1 MNIASFRSGQNVAR
15 TLTSLSRPHLASCA
29 GVSAPLRARV
39 LTRKQYSS
47 AAPTEKTFQNQASI
61 PRLPIPSLTETAARY
76 KRSLLPIL
84 SETEYTRAEKAVDE
98 FIKPGGLGETLQ
110 GRLHEMDRTEKNSW
124 LETIWLNK
132 GYLEWREPSMIN
144 VNWWAQFKDSPQFN
158 LDQSPTRGVI
168 SDVQIQRAAN
178 YASSLLTFNDHV
190 NNQTLPPEYQRT
202 APLCMNQYKNQ
213 FGAYRVAEMPRDRIV
228 TTWPTTANYITV
240 MMRDQIFKVPV
251 MGPNGERVSIQAIEQ
266 QLRNVVEAVNNTPE
280 SEKQAAVGVLTSE
293 NRDTWAKA
301 RQTLLGLSPLNHVSL
316 SSIDNSLFTICLD
329 DYSSGKDID
338 VSHHNIFHAGNA
350 HNRWF
355 DKSMQFIFE
364 SNGRAGINGEHT
376 PADAVIPGRILDELV
391 RNEKHAEPRLPS
403 NIQLASIEPIKFVVN
418 DEIKETIKQA
428 EVNAKKMIDNVD
440 SCLIH
445 FNEYGS
451 NWLKSVKCSPDAYVQ
466 MVLQLAYYRH
476 YGTWTPT
483 YESASTRLFLGGRT
497 ETVRSCSV
505 DSVAFVK
512 GFESKHSDTT
522 EKQRLL
528 QKAIQTHLEYMMAA
542 SAGKGV
548 DRHLLGLRSMMQTPE
563 EQKQALIFQDPSYI
577 QSMYFRLS
585 SSNMSPGD
593 NFWGG
598 FGPVVPEG
606 YGINYAIGKEN
617 IKFSISSLRSCKE
630 TDSRDFRETI
640 LSSLRDMKKTLS

>member
-1 MNIASFRSGQNVAR
+1 MYVASFRSGNNVAR
-15 TLTSLSRPHLASCA
+15 LLTSLSRPYL
-29 GVSAPLRARV
+29 VSQPRTRV
-39 LTRKQYSS
+39 FNYST
-47 AAPTEKTFQNQASI
+47 AAPQTTEKTFQNQHKL
-61 PRLPIPSLTETAARY
+61 PRLPIPSLAETAARY

-84 SETEYTRAEKAVDE
+84 SESDLARAEKAVDE
-98 FIKPGGLGETLQ
+98 FIKPDGLGETLQ
-110 GRLHEMDRTEKNSW
+110 NRLYDMDRTEKHSW

-144 VNWWAQFKDSPQFN
+144 VNWWAQFKDSPSFN
-158 LDQSPTRGVI
+158 LEQTPARGVI
-168 SDVQIQRAAN
+168 SDVQLQRAAN
-178 YASSLLTFNDHV
+178 YTSSLLNFNDLV
-190 NNQTLPPEYQRT
+190 NSQTLPPEYQRST
-202 APLCMNQYKNQ
+202 PLCMNQYRNQ
-213 FGAYRVAEMPRDRIV
+213 FGAYRVADLPRDRIV
-228 TTWPTTANYITV
+228 TTWPATANYV
-240 MMRDQIFKVPV
+240 AVLMRDQIFKVPV
-251 MGPNGERVSIQAIEQ
+251 SGPDGERVSTTAIEQ
-266 QLRNVVEAVNNTPE
+266 QLKNVVEAVNNLPE
-280 SEKQAAVGVLTSE
+280 KDKQDPIGVLTSE

-301 RQTLLGLSPLNHVSL
+301 RHTLLGLSPLNHASL
-316 SSIDNSLFTICLD
+316 GLIDNALFVICLD
-329 DYSSGKDID
+329 DYSSDRDID
-338 VSHHNIFHAGNA
+338 ISHHNIFHAGNA

-364 SNGRAGINGEHT
+364 NNGRAGINGEHT
-376 PADAVIPGRILDELV
+376 PADAVIPGRILDDIV
-391 RNEKHAEPRLPS
+391 KNEKTAEPKQVS
-403 NIQLASIEPIKFVVN
+403 NVGLAPIEHIKFVVN
-418 DEIKETIKQA
+418 DEIKETIKKA
-428 EVNAKKMIDNVD
+428 EVNAKKFIDNVD

-483 YESASTRLFLGGRT
+483 YESASTRIFLGGRT

-512 GFESKHSDTT
+512 GFESKHADTT

-577 QSMYFRLS
+577 QSMYFKIS

-593 NFWGG
+593 HFWGG

-617 IKFSISSLRSCKE
+617 IKFSISSMKSCKE
-630 TDSRDFRETI
+630 TNSKEFRESI
-640 LSSLRDMKKTLS
+640 MGALRDMKKTLG

>member
-1 MNIASFRSGQNVAR
+1 MNIASFRSGNNVAR
-15 TLTSLSRPHLASCA
+15 LLTSLSRSHLS
-29 GVSAPLRARV
+29 SQARPRV
-39 LTRKQYSS
+39 FSYST
-47 AAPTEKTFQNQASI
+47 AAPQAAEKSFQNQYKL
-61 PRLPIPSLTETAARY
+61 PRLPIPSLAETAARY
-76 KRSLLPIL
+76 KKSLIPIL
-84 SETEYTRAEKAVDE
+84 SESDLARAEKAVDE
-98 FIKPGGLGETLQ
+98 FVKPGGLGETLQ
-110 GRLHEMDRTEKNSW
+110 SRLHDMDRTEKNSW

-144 VNWWAQFKDSPQFN
+144 VNWWAQFKDSPTFN
-158 LDQSPTRGVI
+158 LEQAPARGVI

-178 YASSLLTFNDHV
+178 YTSSLLNFNDLV
-190 NNQTLPPEYQRT
+190 NSQTLPPEYQRT
-202 APLCMNQYKNQ
+202 TPLCMNQYKNQ
-213 FGAYRVAEMPRDRIV
+213 FGAYRVADLPRDRIV
-228 TTWPTTANYITV
+228 TAWPATANYV
-240 MMRDQIFKVPV
+240 AVLMRDQIFKVPV
-251 MGPNGERVSIQAIEQ
+251 SGPNGERVSTKAIEQ
-266 QLRNVVEAVNNTPE
+266 QFKNVVEAVNNMPQN
-280 SEKQAAVGVLTSE
+280 EKQDPIGVLTSE

-301 RQTLLGLSPLNHVSL
+301 RHTLLGLSPLNHASL
-316 SSIDNSLFTICLD
+316 SLIDNALFVVCLD
-329 DYSSGKDID
+329 DYSSDRDID
-338 VSHHNIFHAGNA
+338 ISHHNIFHAGDA

-364 SNGRAGINGEHT
+364 NNGRAGINGEHT
-376 PADAVIPGRILDELV
+376 PADAVIPGRILDEV
-391 RNEKHAEPRLPS
+391 SKNEKTAEPKQVS
-403 NIQLASIEPIKFVVN
+403 DVQLATIEHIKFVVN
-418 DEIKETIKQA
+418 DEIKDTIKKA
-428 EVNAKKMIDNVD
+428 EVNAKKFIENVD

-451 NWLKSVKCSPDAYVQ
+451 NWLKSIKCSPDAYVQ
-466 MVLQLAYYRH
+466 MALQLAYYRH

-483 YESASTRLFLGGRT
+483 YESASTRVFLGGRT

-512 GFESKHSDTT
+512 GFESKNADTI

-577 QSMYFRLS
+577 QSMYFRIS

-593 NFWGG
+593 HFWGG

-617 IKFSISSLRSCKE
+617 IKFSISSLKSCKE
-630 TDSRDFRETI
+630 TNSREFRETI
-640 LSSLRDMKKTLS
+640 LGALRDLKKTLA

>member
-1 MNIASFRSGQNVAR
+1 MATCRASSNVAR
-15 TLTSLSRPHLASCA
+15 IMSSWARPQL
-29 GVSAPLRARV
+29 VSRARV
-39 LTRKQYSS
+39 PVARCYSS
-47 AAPTEKTFQNQASI
+47 AATASQSNATPAAVRSFDNQHKL
-61 PRLPIPSLTETAARY
+61 PRLPIPSLAETAARY
-76 KRSLLPIL
+76 KKSLLPIL
-84 SETEYTRAEKAVDE
+84 NASELARAEKAVDE
-98 FIKPGGLGETLQ
+98 FVRPGGLGETLQ

-158 LDQSPTRGVI
+158 LDQAPARGVV

-178 YASSLLTFNDHV
+178 YASSLLSFNDLV
-190 NNQTLPPEYQRT
+190 NSQTLPAEYQKT
-202 APLCMNQYKNQ
+202 TPLCMNQYKNQ

-251 MGPNGERVSIQAIEQ
+251 TGPQGERVSVKAIEQ
-266 QLRNVVEAVNNTPE
+266 QLRNVVEAVNNTPAQE
-280 SEKQAAVGVLTSE
+280 QQPAVGVLTSE

-301 RQTLLGLSPLNHVSL
+301 RQTLLGLSPLNHASL
-316 SSIDNSLFTICLD
+316 ASIDQSLFMICLD
-329 DYSSGKDID
+329 DYSSDRDID

-391 RNEKHAEPRLPS
+391 RNEKNADPAHPTH
-403 NIQLASIEPIKFVVN
+403 IQLGGIEAIKFVVN

-451 NWLKSVKCSPDAYVQ
+451 NFLKSVKCSPDAYVQ

-512 GFESKHSDTT
+512 GFESKTADTT

-563 EQKQALIFQDPSYI
+563 EQKSALIFQDPSYI

-630 TDSRDFRETI
+630 TNSKEFRETI
-640 LSSLRDMKKTLS
+640 LGALRDMKKTLA

>member
-1 MNIASFRSGQNVAR
+1 MSSWAR
-15 TLTSLSRPHLASCA
+15 PQL
-29 GVSAPLRARV
+29 VSRARV
-39 LTRKQYSS
+39 PVARYSS
-47 AAPTEKTFQNQASI
+47 AATASQSNAVPAAVRSFDNQHKL
-61 PRLPIPSLTETAARY
+61 PRLPIPSLAETAARY
-76 KRSLLPIL
+76 KKSLLPIL
-84 SETEYTRAEKAVDE
+84 NASELARAEKAVDE
-98 FIKPGGLGETLQ
+98 FVRPGGLGETLQ
-110 GRLHEMDRTEKNSW
+110 GRLQEMDRTEKNSW

-158 LDQSPTRGVI
+158 LDQAPTRGVI

-178 YASSLLTFNDHV
+178 YASSLLTFNDLV
-190 NNQTLPPEYQRT
+190 NSQTLPAEYQKT
-202 APLCMNQYKNQ
+202 TPLCMNQYKNQ

-240 MMRDQIFKVPV
+240 MMRDQIFRVPV
-251 MGPNGERVSIQAIEQ
+251 MGPQGERVSIKAIEQ
-266 QLRNVVEAVNNTPE
+266 QLRNVVEAVNNTPVQE
-280 SEKQAAVGVLTSE
+280 QQAAIGVLTSE

-301 RQTLLGLSPLNHVSL
+301 RQTLLGLSPLNHASL
-316 SSIDNSLFTICLD
+316 ASIDQSLFMICLD
-329 DYSSGKDID
+329 DYSSDRDID

-364 SNGRAGINGEHT
+364 NNGRAGINGEHT

-391 RNEKHAEPRLPS
+391 RNEKNAEPAHPS
-403 NIQLASIEPIKFVVN
+403 HVQLGRIEAIKFVVN
-418 DEIKETIKQA
+418 DDIKETIKQA
-428 EVNAKKMIDNVD
+428 EINAKKMIDNVD

-451 NWLKSVKCSPDAYVQ
+451 NFLKSVKCSPDAYVQ

-505 DSVAFVK
+505 DS
-512 GFESKHSDTT
+512 TT

-563 EQKQALIFQDPSYI
+563 EQKSALIFQDPSYI

-630 TDSRDFRETI
+630 TDSREFRESI
-640 LSSLRDMKKTLS
+640 LGALRDMKKTLA

>member
-1 MNIASFRSGQNVAR
+1 MNNIFRSSNVAR
-15 TLTSLSRPHLASCA
+15 QLTPLVRPRFHARAARIYSTAS
-29 GVSAPLRARV
+29 P
-39 LTRKQYSS
+39 
-47 AAPTEKTFQNQASI
+47 AAPSQPPQHVKSFANQSKI
-61 PRLPIPSLTETAARY
+61 PRLPIPSLAETAARY

-84 SETEYTRAEKAVDE
+84 GQTELARAEKAVDE

-110 GRLHEMDRTEKNSW
+110 ARLHEMDRTEKHSW

-144 VNWWAQFKDSPQFN
+144 VNWWAQFKDSPNFN
-158 LDQSPTRGVI
+158 LEQAPARGVI

-178 YASSLLTFNDHV
+178 YASSLLTFNDLV
-190 NNQTLPPEYQRT
+190 NTEALPAEYQRT
-202 APLCMNQYKNQ
+202 TPLCMNQYKNQ
-213 FGAYRVAEMPRDRIV
+213 FGAYRVADFPRDRIV
-228 TTWPTTANYITV
+228 TTWPATANYVTV

-251 MGPNGERVSIQAIEQ
+251 KGPNGERVSVQAIEQ
-266 QLRNVVEAVNNTPE
+266 QLRHVVDAVNTTA
-280 SEKQAAVGVLTSE
+280 EKQPAVGVLTSE

-301 RQTLLGLSPLNHVSL
+301 RQTLLGLSPLNHASL
-316 SSIDNSLFTICLD
+316 AAIDNSLFVICLD
-329 DYSSGKDID
+329 DYSSDRDID
-338 VSHHNIFHAGNA
+338 KSHHNIFHAYNA

-376 PADAVIPGRILDELV
+376 PADAVIPGRILDEV
-391 RNEKHAEPRLPS
+391 AKNEKNAEPKHPSHARLQP
-403 NIQLASIEPIKFVVN
+403 IEHIKFVVN
-418 DEIKETIKQA
+418 DEIEHTIKTA

-440 SCLIH
+440 SVLIH

-451 NWLKSVKCSPDAYVQ
+451 NWLKSAKCSPDAYVQ
-466 MVLQLAYYRH
+466 MALQLAYYRH

-483 YESASTRLFLGGRT
+483 YESASTRIFLGGRT

-505 DSVAFVK
+505 ESVAFVK
-512 GFESKHSDTT
+512 GFESKHADTI

-528 QKAIQTHLEYMMAA
+528 QKAIESHLEYMKAA
-542 SAGKGV
+542 SVGKGV

-577 QSMYFRLS
+577 QSMYFKLS

-593 NFWGG
+593 HFWGG

-617 IKFSISSLRSCKE
+617 IKFSISSLKSCAE
-630 TDSRDFRETI
+630 TNSSEFRETI
-640 LSSLRDMKKTLS
+640 LGALRDMKKTLS

>member
-1 MNIASFRSGQNVAR
+1 MNVASFRAGQNVAKIITSASRFQFVSR
-15 TLTSLSRPHLASCA
+15 THP
-29 GVSAPLRARV
+29 RV
-39 LTRKQYSS
+39 FRYST
-47 AAPTEKTFQNQASI
+47 AAPQPAAESSFQNQSKV
-61 PRLPIPSLTETAARY
+61 PRLPIPSLAETAARY
-76 KRSLLPIL
+76 KKSLLPIL
-84 SETEYTRAEKAVDE
+84 NEADLSRAEKAVDE
-98 FIKPGGLGETLQ
+98 FVKPGGLGETLQ
-110 GRLHEMDRTEKNSW
+110 SRLHEMDKIEKNSW

-144 VNWWAQFKDSPQFN
+144 VNWWAQFKDSPTFN
-158 LDQSPTRGVI
+158 LDQAPPRGTI
-168 SDVQIQRAAN
+168 SDAQLQRAAN
-178 YASSLLTFNDHV
+178 YTSSLLNFNDLV
-190 NNQTLPPEYQRT
+190 NSQTLPAEYQRT

-213 FGAYRVAEMPRDRIV
+213 FGAYRVAELPRDRIV
-228 TTWPTTANYITV
+228 TSWPALANYVVV

-251 MGPNGERVSIQAIEQ
+251 SGPDGERVSIQAIQE
-266 QLRNVVEAVNNTPE
+266 QLRRVVEAVDGMPAQ
-280 SEKQAAVGVLTSE
+280 EKQSAVGVLTSD

-301 RQTLLGLSPLNHVSL
+301 RQTMLGLSPLNHASFN
-316 SSIDNSLFTICLD
+316 SINNALFVICLD
-329 DYSSGKDID
+329 DYSSDRDID
-338 VSHHNIFHAGNA
+338 VSHLNIFHAGDA

-364 SNGRAGINGEHT
+364 NNGRAGINGEHT

-391 RNEKHAEPRLPS
+391 KNEKTAEPKS
-403 NIQLASIEPIKFVVN
+403 VTNVQLQPIEHVKFVVN
-418 DEIKETIKQA
+418 DEIKETIKQS

-451 NWLKSVKCSPDAYVQ
+451 NWLKNAKCSPDAYVQ

-512 GFESKHSDTT
+512 GFESKDADAN
-522 EKQRLL
+522 EKRRLL
-528 QKAIQTHLEYMMAA
+528 QTAIQSHLEYMMAA

-548 DRHLLGLRSMMQTPE
+548 DRHLLGLRSMMETPE
-563 EQKQALIFQDPSYI
+563 EQKRASIFQDPSYI

-593 NFWGG
+593 CFWGG

-617 IKFSISSLRSCKE
+617 IKFSISSLKSCEE
-630 TDSRDFRETI
+630 TDSRKFRETI
-640 LSSLRDMKKTLS
+640 LGALRDMKKTLG

>member
-1 MNIASFRSGQNVAR
+1 MNIASFRSGNNVAR
-15 TLTSLSRPHLASCA
+15 LLTSLSRSHLS
-29 GVSAPLRARV
+29 SQTRPRV
-39 LTRKQYSS
+39 FSYST
-47 AAPTEKTFQNQASI
+47 AAPQVTEKSFQNQHKL
-61 PRLPIPSLTETAARY
+61 PRLPIPSLAETAARY
-76 KRSLLPIL
+76 KKSLIPIL
-84 SETEYTRAEKAVDE
+84 SESDLARAEKAVDE
-98 FIKPGGLGETLQ
+98 FVKPGGLGETLQ
-110 GRLHEMDRTEKNSW
+110 SRLHDMDRTEKNSW

-144 VNWWAQFKDSPQFN
+144 VNWWSQFKDSPTFN
-158 LDQSPTRGVI
+158 LEQAPARGVI
-168 SDVQIQRAAN
+168 SD
-178 YASSLLTFNDHV
+178 
-190 NNQTLPPEYQRT
+190 TLPPEYQRT

-213 FGAYRVAEMPRDRIV
+213 FGAYRVADLPRDRIV
-228 TTWPTTANYITV
+228 TTWPTTANYVAV

-251 MGPNGERVSIQAIEQ
+251 SGPNGERVSIKTIEQ
-266 QLRNVVEAVNNTPE
+266 QFKNVVEAVNNMPQ
-280 SEKQAAVGVLTSE
+280 SEKQEPIGLLTSE

-301 RQTLLGLSPLNHVSL
+301 RHALLGLSPLNHASL
-316 SSIDNSLFTICLD
+316 SVIDNALFVVCLD
-329 DYSSGKDID
+329 DYSSDRDID
-338 VSHHNIFHAGNA
+338 ISHHNIFHAGDA

-364 SNGRAGINGEHT
+364 NNGRAGINGEHT
-376 PADAVIPGRILDELV
+376 PADAVIPGRILDEIV
-391 RNEKHAEPRLPS
+391 KSEKNAEPKQVS
-403 NIQLASIEPIKFVVN
+403 DTQLATIEHIKFVVN
-418 DEIKETIKQA
+418 DEIKDTIKKA
-428 EVNAKKMIDNVD
+428 EVNAKKFIENVD

-451 NWLKSVKCSPDAYVQ
+451 NWLKSIKCSPDAYVQ

-512 GFESKHSDTT
+512 GFESKSADTT

-528 QKAIQTHLEYMMAA
+528 QKAIQGHLEYMMAA

-577 QSMYFRLS
+577 QSMYFRIS

-617 IKFSISSLRSCKE
+617 IKFSISSLKSCKE
-630 TDSRDFRETI
+630 TNSREFRESI
-640 LSSLRDMKKTLS
+640 LGALRDMKKTMA

>member
-1 MNIASFRSGQNVAR
+1 MNVASFRSGQNVAR
-15 TLTSLSRPHLASCA
+15 LLTSLSRPQLLSQ
-29 GVSAPLRARV
+29 VRPRV
-39 LTRKQYSS
+39 VKYSTATPS
-47 AAPTEKTFQNQASI
+47 EKTFQNQSKI
-61 PRLPIPSLTETAARY
+61 PRLPIPSLAETAARY
-76 KRSLLPIL
+76 KKSLLPIL
-84 SETEYTRAEKAVDE
+84 SEAELARAEKAVDE

-144 VNWWAQFKDSPQFN
+144 VNWWAQFKDSPHFN
-158 LDQSPTRGVI
+158 LEHAPPRGVV

-178 YASSLLTFNDHV
+178 YASSLLTFNDLV
-190 NNQTLPPEYQRT
+190 NTQTLPAEYQRST
-202 APLCMNQYKNQ
+202 PLCMNQYKNQ
-213 FGAYRVAEMPRDRIV
+213 FGAYRVAELPRDRIV

-251 MGPNGERVSIQAIEQ
+251 TGPNGERVSIKAIEQ

-280 SEKQAAVGVLTSE
+280 HEKQAAVGVLTSE

-301 RQTLLGLSPLNHVSL
+301 RQTLLGLSPLNHASL
-316 SSIDNSLFTICLD
+316 ASIDNSLFMICLD
-329 DYSSGKDID
+329 DYSSDRDID

-391 RNEKHAEPRLPS
+391 RNEKTAEPKEPS
-403 NIQLASIEPIKFVVN
+403 HALLGSIEAIKFVVN
-418 DEIKETIKQA
+418 DEVKETIKQA

-476 YGTWTPT
+476 YGTSTPT
-483 YESASTRLFLGGRT
+483 YESASTRIFLGGRT

-512 GFESKHSDTT
+512 GFESKHADTT

-528 QKAIQTHLEYMMAA
+528 QKAIATHLEYMMAA

-577 QSMYFRLS
+577 QSMYFKLS

-630 TDSRDFRETI
+630 TDSRQFRETI
-640 LSSLRDMKKTLS
+640 LGALRDMKKTLA

>member
-1 MNIASFRSGQNVAR
+1 MCQSRLLN
-15 TLTSLSRPHLASCA
+15 SLSRPQAR
-29 GVSAPLRARV
+29 PRV
-39 LTRKQYSS
+39 LRYSI
-47 AAPTEKTFQNQASI
+47 ATTPTEKSFQNQSKL
-61 PRLPIPSLTETAARY
+61 PRLPIPSLSETAARY
-76 KRSLLPIL
+76 KKSLLPIL
-84 SETEYTRAEKAVDE
+84 NQTELAQAEKAVDE
-98 FIKPGGLGETLQ
+98 FVKPGGLGETLQ
-110 GRLHEMDRTEKNSW
+110 ARLHEMDRTEKNSW

-144 VNWWAQFKDSPQFN
+144 VNWWAQFKDSPTFN
-158 LDQSPTRGVI
+158 LEQAPARGVI

-178 YASSLLTFNDHV
+178 YASSLLTFSDHV
-190 NNQTLPPEYQRT
+190 NNQTLPPEYQRST
-202 APLCMNQYKNQ
+202 PLCMNQYKNQ
-213 FGAYRVAEMPRDRIV
+213 FGAYRVAEIPRDRIV

-251 MGPNGERVSIQAIEQ
+251 SGPNGERVSIKAIEQ
-266 QLRNVVEAVNNTPE
+266 QLKNVIEAVNNTPE
-280 SEKQAAVGVLTSE
+280 AERQAAIGVLTSE

-301 RQTLLGLSPLNHVSL
+301 RQILLGLSPLNHASL
-316 SSIDNSLFTICLD
+316 ASIDNSLFMICLD
-329 DYSSGKDID
+329 DYSSDRDID

-364 SNGRAGINGEHT
+364 NNGRAGINGEHT

-391 RNEKHAEPRLPS
+391 RNEKTAEPKEPS
-403 NIQLASIEPIKFVVN
+403 HIQLGQIEAIKFVVN
-418 DEIKETIKQA
+418 DEINGTIKRA

-512 GFESKHSDTT
+512 GFESKHADTT
-522 EKQRLL
+522 EKQCLL
-528 QKAIQTHLEYMMAA
+528 QKAIASHLEYMMAA
-542 SAGKGV
+542 SSGKGV
-548 DRHLLGLRSMMQTPE
+548 DRHLLGLRSMMQSPE

-606 YGINYAIGKEN
+606 YGINYAIGKDN
-617 IKFSISSLRSCKE
+617 IKFSISSLKNCKE
-630 TDSRDFRETI
+630 TDSRQFRETI
-640 LSSLRDMKKTLS
+640 LGALRDMKKNLA

>member
-1 MNIASFRSGQNVAR
+1 MNVASFRSGQYVAR
-15 TLTSLSRPHLASCA
+15 LLTTLSRPQ
-29 GVSAPLRARV
+29 LRAQVRPRV
-39 LTRKQYSS
+39 VKYSTATPS
-47 AAPTEKTFQNQASI
+47 EKTFQNQSKI
-61 PRLPIPSLTETAARY
+61 PRLPIPSLAETAARY
-76 KRSLLPIL
+76 KKSFLPIL
-84 SETEYTRAEKAVDE
+84 NASELARAEKAVDE

-144 VNWWAQFKDSPQFN
+144 VNWWAQFKDSPHFN
-158 LDQSPTRGVI
+158 LEHAPAGGVV

-178 YASSLLTFNDHV
+178 YASSLLTFNDLV
-190 NNQTLPPEYQRT
+190 NSQTLPAEYQRST
-202 APLCMNQYKNQ
+202 PLCMNQYKNQ
-213 FGAYRVAEMPRDRIV
+213 FGAYRVAELPRDRIV

-251 MGPNGERVSIQAIEQ
+251 TGPNGERVSIKAIEQ

-280 SEKQAAVGVLTSE
+280 HEKQAAVGVLTSE

-301 RQTLLGLSPLNHVSL
+301 RQTLLGLSPLNHASL
-316 SSIDNSLFTICLD
+316 ASIDNSLFMICLD
-329 DYSSGKDID
+329 DYSSDRDID

-355 DKSMQFIFE
+355 DKAMQFIFE

-391 RNEKHAEPRLPS
+391 RNEKTAEPKEPS
-403 NIQLASIEPIKFVVN
+403 HILLGSIEAIKFVVN
-418 DEIKETIKQA
+418 DEVKETIKQA

-476 YGTWTPT
+476 YGTSTPT
-483 YESASTRLFLGGRT
+483 YESASTRIFLGGRT

-512 GFESKHSDTT
+512 GFESKHADTT

-528 QKAIQTHLEYMMAA
+528 QKAIATHLEYMMAA

-577 QSMYFRLS
+577 QSMYFKLS

-617 IKFSISSLRSCKE
+617 IKFSISSLRNCKE
-630 TDSRDFRETI
+630 TDSKQFRETI
-640 LSSLRDMKKTLS
+640 LGALRDMKKTLA

>member
-1 MNIASFRSGQNVAR
+1 LIG
-15 TLTSLSRPHLASCA
+15 SLSRPYI
-29 GVSAPLRARV
+29 SAQTRTRAFN
-39 LTRKQYSS
+39 YST
-47 AAPTEKTFQNQASI
+47 AAPQATEKSFQNQHKL
-61 PRLPIPSLTETAARY
+61 PRLPIPSLAETAARY

-84 SETEYTRAEKAVDE
+84 SEADLARAEKAVNE
-98 FIKPGGLGETLQ
+98 FVKPGGLGETLQ
-110 GRLHEMDRTEKNSW
+110 GRLVEMDRTEKNSW

-144 VNWWAQFKDSPQFN
+144 VNWWAQIKDSPSFN
-158 LDQSPTRGVI
+158 LEQAPARGVI
-168 SDVQIQRAAN
+168 SDVQLQRAAN
-178 YASSLLTFNDHV
+178 YTSSLLNFNDLV
-190 NNQTLPPEYQRT
+190 NSETLPPEYQRSV
-202 APLCMNQYKNQ
+202 PLCMNQYKNQ
-213 FGAYRVAEMPRDRIV
+213 FGTYRTAEFPRDKIV
-228 TTWPTTANYITV
+228 TSWPSKANYVAV

-251 MGPNGERVSIQAIEQ
+251 SGPNGERVSTKALEKQFK
-266 QLRNVVEAVNNTPE
+266 NVVEAVNNMPE
-280 SEKQAAVGVLTSE
+280 SDKQAPIGVLTSD
-293 NRDTWAKA
+293 NRDNWAKA
-301 RQTLLGLSPLNHVSL
+301 HQTLLGLSPLNHASL
-316 SSIDNSLFTICLD
+316 SLINNALFVVCLD
-329 DYSSGKDID
+329 DYSSDRDID
-338 VSHHNIFHAGNA
+338 VSHHNIFHANNA

-364 SNGRAGINGEHT
+364 SNGRCGINGEHT
-376 PADAVIPGRILDELV
+376 PADAVIPGRILDDIAKG
-391 RNEKHAEPRLPS
+391 EKNAEPRQVS
-403 NIQLASIEPIKFVVN
+403 NIELDSIEHIKFVTN
-418 DEIKETIKQA
+418 DEVKEAIKTA

-451 NWLKSVKCSPDAYVQ
+451 NWLKSVKCSPDAYIQ

-505 DSVAFVK
+505 ESVAFVK
-512 GFESKHSDTT
+512 GFESKTSDIT

-528 QKAIQTHLEYMMAA
+528 QKAIQSHLEYMIAA

-548 DRHLLGLRSMMQTPE
+548 DRHLLGLRSMLQTPE

-577 QSMYFRLS
+577 QSMYFKLS

-593 NFWGG
+593 CFWGG

-617 IKFSISSLRSCKE
+617 IKFSVSSLRSCKD
-630 TDSRDFRETI
+630 TNSREFRETI
-640 LSSLRDMKKTLS
+640 LGALRDMKKTLA

>member
-1 MNIASFRSGQNVAR
+1 MNLTPFRTGQSVAR
-15 TLTSLSRPHLASCA
+15 LLATVSRPVASSL
-29 GVSAPLRARV
+29 VRARAA
-39 LTRKQYSS
+39 KYSS
-47 AAPTEKTFQNQASI
+47 AAPQTAEKSFQNQSKL
-61 PRLPIPSLTETAARY
+61 PRLPIPSLAETAARY
-76 KRSLLPIL
+76 KKSLLPIL
-84 SETEYTRAEKAVDE
+84 NETDLARAEKAVDE
-98 FIKPGGLGETLQ
+98 FVKPGGLGETLQ
-110 GRLHEMDRTEKNSW
+110 ERLHVMDKTEKHSW

-144 VNWWAQFKDSPQFN
+144 VNWWAQFKDSPSFN
-158 LDQSPTRGVI
+158 LEQAPARGAI

-178 YASSLLTFNDHV
+178 YASSLLNFNDLV
-190 NNQTLPPEYQRT
+190 NSQTLPPEYQRT
-202 APLCMNQYKNQ
+202 TPLCMNQYKNQ
-213 FGAYRVAEMPRDRIV
+213 FEAYRVADLPRDRIV
-228 TTWPTTANYITV
+228 TTWPTTSNYIAV

-251 MGPNGERVSIQAIEQ
+251 SGPNGERVSVQAIETK
-266 QLRNVVEAVNNTPE
+266 LKHVVEAVNNLSE
-280 SEKQAAVGVLTSE
+280 KEKQAAVGVLTSE

-301 RQTLLGLSPLNHVSL
+301 RHTLLGLSPQNHASL
-316 SSIDNSLFTICLD
+316 SLIDHALFVICLD
-329 DYSSGKDID
+329 DYSSDRDID
-338 VSHHNIFHAGNA
+338 ISHHNIFHAGNA

-364 SNGRAGINGEHT
+364 NNGRAGINGEHT

-391 RNEKHAEPRLPS
+391 KNEKSAEPKHPS
-403 NIQLASIEPIKFVVN
+403 NAQLEPIEHIKFVIN
-418 DEIKETIKQA
+418 DEIRHTIQQA

-483 YESASTRLFLGGRT
+483 YESASTRMFLGGRT
-497 ETVRSCSV
+497 ETVRSCSK

-512 GFESKHSDTT
+512 GFESKTADTT

-528 QKAIQTHLEYMMAA
+528 QKAIETHLEYMMAA

-617 IKFSISSLRSCKE
+617 IKFSISSLNSCKE
-630 TDSRDFRETI
+630 TNSREFRESI
-640 LSSLRDMKKTLS
+640 LGALRDMKKTLA

>member
-1 MNIASFRSGQNVAR
+1 MNIASFRPGQNVAR
-15 TLTSLSRPHLASCA
+15 ILTSLSRPHLAPCA
-29 GVSAPLRARV
+29 GASVSLRARV
-39 LTRKQYSS
+39 LTRKQHS
-47 AAPTEKTFQNQASI
+47 ASANAPTEKTFQNQAI
-61 PRLPIPSLTETAARY
+61 LPRLPIPSLTETAARY

-84 SETEYTRAEKAVDE
+84 SENEYNRAEKAVDE

-158 LDQSPTRGVI
+158 LEHSPARGVI
-168 SDVQIQRAAN
+168 SDIQIQRAAN
-178 YASSLLTFNDHV
+178 YASSLLTFNEHV

-213 FGAYRVAEMPRDRIV
+213 FGAYRIAEMPRDRIV
-228 TTWPTTANYITV
+228 TAWPANANYITV

-251 MGPNGERVSIQAIEQ
+251 SGPNGERVSIQAIEQ
-266 QLRNVVEAVNNTPE
+266 QLKN

-316 SSIDNSLFTICLD
+316 SAIDNSLFTICLD

-338 VSHHNIFHAGNA
+338 VSHLNIFHAGNA

-364 SNGRAGINGEHT
+364 NNGRAGINGEHT
-376 PADAVIPGRILDELV
+376 PADAVIPGRILDEV
-391 RNEKHAEPRLPS
+391 ARNEKHAEPRIPS
-403 NIQLASIEPIKFVVN
+403 NIQLAPIEPIKFVVN

-451 NWLKSVKCSPDAYVQ
+451 NWLKSVKCSPDAYLQ

-497 ETVRSCSV
+497 ETVRSCSL

-512 GFESKHSDTT
+512 GFESKHSDTI

-548 DRHLLGLRSMMQTPE
+548 DRHLMGLRSMMQTPE

>member
-1 MNIASFRSGQNVAR
+1 MNVASFRAGHNVAR
-15 TLTSLSRPHLASCA
+15 ILTSASRPQL
-29 GVSAPLRARV
+29 VSQARARV
-39 LTRKQYSS
+39 FRYSTAPPH
-47 AAPTEKTFQNQASI
+47 AAEKSFQNQYKL
-61 PRLPIPSLTETAARY
+61 PRLPIPSLAETAARY
-76 KRSLLPIL
+76 KRSLVPIL
-84 SETEYTRAEKAVDE
+84 SETDLSRAEKAVDE
-98 FIKPGGLGETLQ
+98 FVKPGGLGETLQ
-110 GRLHEMDRTEKNSW
+110 ARLHEMDKVENHSW

-144 VNWWAQFKDSPQFN
+144 VNWWAQFKDSPTFN
-158 LDQSPTRGVI
+158 LDQAPQRGVI

-178 YASSLLTFNDHV
+178 YASSLLNFNDHV

-202 APLCMNQYKNQ
+202 TPLCMNQYKNQ
-213 FGAYRVAEMPRDRIV
+213 FEAYRVAELPRDRIV
-228 TTWPTTANYITV
+228 TTWPSNANYVAV

-251 MGPNGERVSIQAIEQ
+251 EGPNRERVSVKAIEQ
-266 QLRNVVEAVNNTPE
+266 QLKHVVEAVNNMPAE
-280 SEKQAAVGVLTSE
+280 EKQPAVGVLTSE

-301 RQTLLGLSPLNHVSL
+301 RQTMLGLSPLNHASFDL
-316 SSIDNSLFTICLD
+316 INHALFVICLD
-329 DYSSGKDID
+329 DYSSDRDID
-338 VSHHNIFHAGNA
+338 VSHHNIFHAGDA

-376 PADAVIPGRILDELV
+376 PADAVIPGRILDEIV
-391 RNEKHAEPRLPS
+391 RNEKHAEPHNPS
-403 NIQLASIEPIKFVVN
+403 SVQLQPVEHVKFVIN
-418 DEIKETIKQA
+418 DEVKETIKQA

-483 YESASTRLFLGGRT
+483 YESASTRMFLGGRT

-512 GFESKHSDTT
+512 GFGSKNADTT

-548 DRHLLGLRSMMQTPE
+548 DRHLLGLRSMMQTTE
-563 EQKQALIFQDPSYI
+563 EQKRASIFQDPSYI

-598 FGPVVPEG
+598 FGPGVPEG

-617 IKFSISSLRSCKE
+617 IKFSISSLKNCKE
-630 TDSRDFRETI
+630 TNSREFRETI
-640 LSSLRDMKKTLS
+640 LSALRDMKKTLT

>member
-1 MNIASFRSGQNVAR
+1 MNIASFRSGNNVAR
-15 TLTSLSRPHLASCA
+15 LLTSLSRSHLS
-29 GVSAPLRARV
+29 SQTRPRV
-39 LTRKQYSS
+39 FSYST
-47 AAPTEKTFQNQASI
+47 AAPQVTEKSFQNQHKL
-61 PRLPIPSLTETAARY
+61 PRLPIPSLAETAARY
-76 KRSLLPIL
+76 KKSLIPIL
-84 SETEYTRAEKAVDE
+84 SESDLARAEKAVDE
-98 FIKPGGLGETLQ
+98 FVKPGGLGETLQ
-110 GRLHEMDRTEKNSW
+110 NRLHDMDRTEKNSW

-144 VNWWAQFKDSPQFN
+144 VNWWSQFRDSPTFN
-158 LDQSPTRGVI
+158 LEQAPARGVI

-178 YASSLLTFNDHV
+178 YTSSLLNFNDLV
-190 NNQTLPPEYQRT
+190 NTQTLPPEYQRT
-202 APLCMNQYKNQ
+202 TPLCMNQYKNQ
-213 FGAYRVAEMPRDRIV
+213 FGAYRVADLPRDRIV
-228 TTWPTTANYITV
+228 TTWPTTANYVAV

-251 MGPNGERVSIQAIEQ
+251 SGPNGERVSIKAIEQ
-266 QLRNVVEAVNNTPE
+266 QLKNVVEAVNNMPQ
-280 SEKQAAVGVLTSE
+280 SEKQEPIGVLTSE

-301 RQTLLGLSPLNHVSL
+301 RHGLLGLSPLNHASL
-316 SSIDNSLFTICLD
+316 SVIDNALFVICLD
-329 DYSSGKDID
+329 DYSSDRDID
-338 VSHHNIFHAGNA
+338 ISHHNIFHAGDA

-364 SNGRAGINGEHT
+364 NNGRAGINGEHT
-376 PADAVIPGRILDELV
+376 PADAVIPGRILDEIV
-391 RNEKHAEPRLPS
+391 KSEKNAEPKQVS
-403 NIQLASIEPIKFVVN
+403 DTQLATIEHIKFVVN
-418 DEIKETIKQA
+418 DEIKDTIKKA
-428 EVNAKKMIDNVD
+428 EVNAKKFIENVD

-451 NWLKSVKCSPDAYVQ
+451 NWLKSIKCSPDAYVQ

-512 GFESKHSDTT
+512 GFESKNTDTT

-528 QKAIQTHLEYMMAA
+528 QKAIQGHLEYMMAA

-577 QSMYFRLS
+577 QSMYFRIS

-617 IKFSISSLRSCKE
+617 IKFSISSLKSCKE
-630 TDSRDFRETI
+630 TNSREFRESI
-640 LSSLRDMKKTLS
+640 LGALRDMKKTMA

>member
-1 MNIASFRSGQNVAR
+1 MNMNVASFRASHNVSR
-15 TLTSLSRPHLASCA
+15 ILTSVSRPQL
-29 GVSAPLRARV
+29 VSQARARV
-39 LTRKQYSS
+39 FRYST
-47 AAPTEKTFQNQASI
+47 AAPVQPAEKSFQNQAKL
-61 PRLPIPSLTETAARY
+61 PRLPVPTLTETAARY
-76 KRSLLPIL
+76 KRSLVPIL
-84 SETEYTRAEKAVDE
+84 SETDYARAEKAVDE
-98 FIKPGGLGETLQ
+98 FVKPNGLGETLQ
-110 GRLHEMDRTEKNSW
+110 ARLHDLDRIEKHSW

-144 VNWWAQFKDSPQFN
+144 VNWWAQFKDSPLFTLEQA
-158 LDQSPTRGVI
+158 PARGVI

-178 YASSLLTFNDHV
+178 YTSSLLTFNEYV
-190 NNQTLPPEYQRT
+190 NSQALPPEYQRT
-202 APLCMNQYKNQ
+202 TPLCMNQYKNQ
-213 FGAYRVAEMPRDRIV
+213 FGAYRVADLPRDRIV
-228 TTWPTTANYITV
+228 TTWPATSNYV
-240 MMRDQIFKVPV
+240 AVLVKDQIFKVPV
-251 MGPNGERVSIQAIEQ
+251 AGPNGERVSTKAIEQ
-266 QLRNVVEAVNNTPE
+266 QLKNVVEAVNNMPE
-280 SEKQAAVGVLTSE
+280 QEKQVPLGVLTSE

-301 RQTLLGLSPLNHVSL
+301 RHTLLTLSTQNHASL
-316 SSIDNSLFTICLD
+316 SSIDNALFVICLD
-329 DYSSGKDID
+329 DYSSDKDID
-338 VSHHNIFHAGNA
+338 ISHHNIFHAGDA

-376 PADAVIPGRILDELV
+376 PADAVIPGRILDEV
-391 RNEKHAEPRLPS
+391 AKNEKNAEPKNVS
-403 NIQLASIEPIKFVVN
+403 NIQLQPIEHVKFVVT
-418 DEIKETIKQA
+418 DEIKETIKKA

-445 FNEYGS
+445 FNDYGS

-483 YESASTRLFLGGRT
+483 YESASTRVFLGGRT

-505 DSVAFVK
+505 ESVAFVK
-512 GFESKHSDTT
+512 GFENKNSDSS

-528 QKAIQTHLEYMMAA
+528 QTAIQSHLEYMMAA

-548 DRHLLGLRSMMQTPE
+548 DRHLLGLRSMIQTPD

-577 QSMYFRLS
+577 QSMYFRIS

-593 NFWGG
+593 HFWGG

-617 IKFSISSLRSCKE
+617 IKFSISSQKSCKE
-630 TDSRDFRETI
+630 TNSRDFRESI
-640 LSSLRDMKKTLS
+640 LGALRDMKKSMA

>member
-1 MNIASFRSGQNVAR
+1 MNVASFKSGQNVAR
-15 TLTSLSRPHLASCA
+15 LLTSLSRPQLLSQ
-29 GVSAPLRARV
+29 VRPRVAR
-39 LTRKQYSS
+39 YSTATPS
-47 AAPTEKTFQNQASI
+47 EKTFQNQSKL
-61 PRLPIPSLTETAARY
+61 PRLPIPSLAETAARY
-76 KRSLLPIL
+76 KKSLLPIL
-84 SETEYTRAEKAVDE
+84 SESELARAEKAVDE
-98 FIKPGGLGETLQ
+98 FVKPGGLGETLQ
-110 GRLHEMDRTEKNSW
+110 SRLHEMDRTEKNSW

-144 VNWWAQFKDSPQFN
+144 VNWWAQFKDSPHFH
-158 LDQSPTRGVI
+158 LEHAPARGVV
-168 SDVQIQRAAN
+168 SDIQIQRAAN
-178 YASSLLTFNDHV
+178 YASSLLTFNDLV
-190 NNQTLPPEYQRT
+190 NSQTLPPEYQRST
-202 APLCMNQYKNQ
+202 PLCMNQYKNQ
-213 FGAYRVAEMPRDRIV
+213 FGAYRVAELPRDRIV
-228 TTWPTTANYITV
+228 TSWPTTANYITV

-251 MGPNGERVSIQAIEQ
+251 TGPNGERVSVKAIEQ

-280 SEKQAAVGVLTSE
+280 HEKQAAVGVLTSE

-301 RQTLLGLSPLNHVSL
+301 RQTLLGMSPLNHASL
-316 SSIDNSLFTICLD
+316 ASIDNSLFMICLD
-329 DYSSGKDID
+329 DYSSDRDID

-391 RNEKHAEPRLPS
+391 RSEKTADPKEPSHVL
-403 NIQLASIEPIKFVVN
+403 LASIEPIKFVVN
-418 DEIKETIKQA
+418 DEIKEAIKQA

-476 YGTWTPT
+476 YGTSTPT
-483 YESASTRLFLGGRT
+483 YESASTRIFLGGRT

-512 GFESKHSDTT
+512 GFESKHADTT

-528 QKAIQTHLEYMMAA
+528 QKAIASHLEYMMAA

-563 EQKQALIFQDPSYI
+563 EQKKALIFQDPSYI
-577 QSMYFRLS
+577 QSMYFKLS

-617 IKFSISSLRSCKE
+617 IKFSISSLKNCKE
-630 TDSRDFRETI
+630 TDSRQFRETI
-640 LSSLRDMKKTLS
+640 LGALRDMKKTLA

>member
-1 MNIASFRSGQNVAR
+1 MNIAFRSTNNVAR
-15 TLTSLSRPHLASCA
+15 LLTSVSRPHLTSQ
-29 GVSAPLRARV
+29 VRTRVFNYSTAPQA
-39 LTRKQYSS
+39 
-47 AAPTEKTFQNQASI
+47 TEKSFQNQHKL
-61 PRLPIPSLTETAARY
+61 PRLPIPSLAETAARY
-76 KRSLLPIL
+76 KKSLVPIL
-84 SETEYTRAEKAVDE
+84 SQADLARAEKAVDE
-98 FIKPGGLGETLQ
+98 FVKPGGLGETLQ
-110 GRLHEMDRTEKNSW
+110 GRLHEMDRTEKHSW

-144 VNWWAQFKDSPQFN
+144 VNWWAQFKDSPTFN
-158 LDQSPTRGVI
+158 LEQAPARGVI

-178 YASSLLTFNDHV
+178 YTSSLLTFNDNV

-202 APLCMNQYKNQ
+202 TPLCMNQYKNQ
-213 FGAYRVAEMPRDRIV
+213 FGAYRVADFPRDRIV
-228 TTWPTTANYITV
+228 TTWPATANYV
-240 MMRDQIFKVPV
+240 AVLFRDQIFRVPV
-251 MGPNGERVSIQAIEQ
+251 SGPNGERVSTKAIEQ
-266 QLRNVVEAVNNTPE
+266 QLKNVVEAVNNLPQN
-280 SEKQAAVGVLTSE
+280 EKQEPIGVLTSE
-293 NRDTWAKA
+293 NRDIWAKA
-301 RQTLLGLSPLNHVSL
+301 RNTLLGLSPLNHASL
-316 SSIDNSLFTICLD
+316 SSIDNALFVICLD
-329 DYSSGKDID
+329 DYSSDRDID
-338 VSHHNIFHAGNA
+338 ISHHNIFHAGNA

-364 SNGRAGINGEHT
+364 NNGRAGINGEHT
-376 PADAVIPGRILDELV
+376 PADAVIPGRILDEV
-391 RNEKHAEPRLPS
+391 AKNEKHAEPKNVS
-403 NIQLASIEPIKFVVN
+403 DIQLGTIEHIKFVVN
-418 DEIKETIKQA
+418 DEIKETIKTA
-428 EVNAKKMIDNVD
+428 EVNAKKFIDNVD

-466 MVLQLAYYRH
+466 MALQLAYYRH

-483 YESASTRLFLGGRT
+483 YESASTRVFLGGRT
-497 ETVRSCSV
+497 ETVRTCSV

-512 GFESKHSDTT
+512 GFESKTADTT

-577 QSMYFRLS
+577 QSMYFKIS

-593 NFWGG
+593 YFWGG

-617 IKFSISSLRSCKE
+617 IKFSISSLKSVKE
-630 TDSRDFRETI
+630 TNSKEFRESI
-640 LSSLRDMKKTLS
+640 LGALRDMKKTLA

>member
-1 MNIASFRSGQNVAR
+1 MNVASFRSGQNVAR
-15 TLTSLSRPHLASCA
+15 LLTSLSRPLLSQ
-29 GVSAPLRARV
+29 ARPRV
-39 LTRKQYSS
+39 ARYSTS
-47 AAPTEKTFQNQASI
+47 TPSEGTFQNQSKI
-61 PRLPIPSLTETAARY
+61 PRLPIPSLAETAARY
-76 KRSLLPIL
+76 KKSLLPIL
-84 SETEYTRAEKAVDE
+84 SEAELARAEKAVDE

-144 VNWWAQFKDSPQFN
+144 VNWWAQFKDSPHFN
-158 LDQSPTRGVI
+158 LEQAPARGVV

-178 YASSLLTFNDHV
+178 YASSLLTFNDLV
-190 NNQTLPPEYQRT
+190 NSQTLPAEYQRSS
-202 APLCMNQYKNQ
+202 PLCMNQYKNQ
-213 FGAYRVAEMPRDRIV
+213 FGAYRVAELPRDRIV

-240 MMRDQIFKVPV
+240 MMRDQIFRVPV
-251 MGPNGERVSIQAIEQ
+251 TGPNGERVSIKAIEQ

-280 SEKQAAVGVLTSE
+280 HEKQAAVGVLTSE

-301 RQTLLGLSPLNHVSL
+301 RQTLLGLSPLNHASL
-316 SSIDNSLFTICLD
+316 ASIDNSLFMICLD
-329 DYSSGKDID
+329 DYSSDRDID

-391 RNEKHAEPRLPS
+391 KNEKTAEPKEPS
-403 NIQLASIEPIKFVVN
+403 HVLLGSIEPIKFVVN
-418 DEIKETIKQA
+418 DEIEETIKQA

-451 NWLKSVKCSPDAYVQ
+451 NWLKSAKCSPDAYVQ

-476 YGTWTPT
+476 YGTSTPT

-512 GFESKHSDTT
+512 GFESKHADTT

-528 QKAIQTHLEYMMAA
+528 QKAIASHLEYMMAA

-617 IKFSISSLRSCKE
+617 IKFSISSLKSCKE
-630 TDSRDFRETI
+630 TDSRQFRETI
-640 LSSLRDMKKTLS
+640 LGALRDMKKTLA

>member
-1 MNIASFRSGQNVAR
+1 MSSWAR
-15 TLTSLSRPHLASCA
+15 PQL
-29 GVSAPLRARV
+29 VSRARV
-39 LTRKQYSS
+39 PVARCYSS
-47 AAPTEKTFQNQASI
+47 AATASQSNATPAAVRSFDNQHKL
-61 PRLPIPSLTETAARY
+61 PRLPIPSLAETAARY
-76 KRSLLPIL
+76 KKSLLPIL
-84 SETEYTRAEKAVDE
+84 NASELARAEKAVDE
-98 FIKPGGLGETLQ
+98 FVRPGGLGETLQ

-158 LDQSPTRGVI
+158 LDQAPARGVV

-178 YASSLLTFNDHV
+178 YASSLLSFNDLV
-190 NNQTLPPEYQRT
+190 NSQTLPAEYQKT
-202 APLCMNQYKNQ
+202 TPLCMNQYKNQ

-251 MGPNGERVSIQAIEQ
+251 TGPQGERVSVKAIEQ
-266 QLRNVVEAVNNTPE
+266 QLRNVVEAVNNTPAQE
-280 SEKQAAVGVLTSE
+280 QQPAVGVLTSE

-301 RQTLLGLSPLNHVSL
+301 RQTLLGLSPLNHASL
-316 SSIDNSLFTICLD
+316 ASIDQSLFMICLD
-329 DYSSGKDID
+329 DYSSDRDID

-391 RNEKHAEPRLPS
+391 RNEKNADPAHPTH
-403 NIQLASIEPIKFVVN
+403 IQLGGIEAIKFVVN

-451 NWLKSVKCSPDAYVQ
+451 NFLKSVKCSPDAYVQ

-505 DSVAFVK
+505 DS
-512 GFESKHSDTT
+512 TT

-563 EQKQALIFQDPSYI
+563 EQKSALIFQDPSYI

-630 TDSRDFRETI
+630 TNSKEFRETI
-640 LSSLRDMKKTLS
+640 LGALRDMKKTLA

>member
-1 MNIASFRSGQNVAR
+1 MNVASFRSAQNVAR
-15 TLTSLSRPHLASCA
+15 ILTSASRPQLASQA
-29 GVSAPLRARV
+29 RARV
-39 LTRKQYSS
+39 FRYST
-47 AAPTEKTFQNQASI
+47 AAPAEKSFQNQSRL
-61 PRLPIPSLTETAARY
+61 PRLPIPSLAETAARY
-76 KRSLLPIL
+76 KKSLVPIL
-84 SETEYTRAEKAVDE
+84 SETDFSRAEKAVDE

-110 GRLHEMDRTEKNSW
+110 SRLHDLDKTEKHSW

-144 VNWWAQFKDSPQFN
+144 VNWWAQFKDSPTFN
-158 LDQSPTRGVI
+158 LEQAPARGVV

-190 NNQTLPPEYQRT
+190 NNQTMPPEYQRT
-202 APLCMNQYKNQ
+202 TPLCMNQYKNQ
-213 FGAYRVAEMPRDRIV
+213 FGAYRVAELPRDRIV
-228 TTWPTTANYITV
+228 TTWPATANYIAV
-240 MMRDQIFKVPV
+240 MMRDQIYKVPV
-251 MGPNGERVSIQAIEQ
+251 SGPDGERVSIKAIEQ
-266 QLRNVVEAVNNTPE
+266 QLRHVVEAVNNLPE
-280 SEKQAAVGVLTSE
+280 QEKQAAVGVLTSE

-301 RQTLLGLSPLNHVSL
+301 RQTLLGLSPQNHASL
-316 SSIDNSLFTICLD
+316 SLIDHALFVICLD
-329 DYSSGKDID
+329 DYSSDRDID

-364 SNGRAGINGEHT
+364 NNGRAGINGEHT

-391 RNEKHAEPRLPS
+391 KSEKHAEPLHAS
-403 NIQLASIEPIKFVVN
+403 NVQLQPIEHVKFVIN

-466 MVLQLAYYRH
+466 MVMQLAYYRH

-483 YESASTRLFLGGRT
+483 YESASVRMFLGGRT

-512 GFESKHSDTT
+512 GFESKQADTT

-528 QKAIQTHLEYMMAA
+528 QKAIQSHLEYMMAA

-563 EQKQALIFQDPSYI
+563 EQKQAQIFQDPSYI
-577 QSMYFRLS
+577 QSMYYRLS

-617 IKFSISSLRSCKE
+617 IKFSISSLKSCKE
-630 TDSRDFRETI
+630 TNSREFRETI
-640 LSSLRDMKKTLS
+640 LGALRDMKKSMA